1 MLRSGN
7 VATPATA
14 AIDFV
19 PDNPPPPGFVPIA
32 TVIVPLNPIAVLP
45 KPSRAVTF
53 TAGVIAAPAS
63 VVDGGTVNSSC
74 VAAPGTMSN
83 GALVAFV
90 RPPLVAVS
98 VYPTPSL
105 STLKFANIATP
116 PIAGVLVLP
125 LNVPEPGFAP
135 SPTVTMPE

>member
-32 TVIVPLNPIAVLP
+32 T
-45 KPSRAVTF
+45 
-53 TAGVIAAPAS
+53 VIAAPAS